1 MNPMYAAMKG
11 TAMKDKKKRAGGGG
25 GSSPANYVTVATTT
39 GSGNYDNC
47 VKIGLWDHQT
57 NSYAYSNG
65 IKDGSTSVLT
75 TGSAVNTGHPSPT
88 ARTIQT
94 QNFAVSDYHAAFN
107 TGHAEVPVIIGGA
120 IRTTLAGG
128 NSNTNKEAWTITN
141 SAIISQSFTNSIAA
155 MTQSVDDTLVYP
167 APDRTIMSTGGS
179 LGMPNSPNG
188 IYNISAGAGNRGTE
202 MVYIRHGK
210 TGVAANDCP
219 LAGDT
224 MTIRI
229 VVQNAYTPG
238 NVVIPKAHDI
248 VMNFV

>member
-1 MNPMYAAMKG
+1 MNPMYAALKG

-25 GSSPANYVTVATTT
+25 SPANFVTVATTT

-47 VKIGLWDHQT
+47 LKIGLWDFQT
-57 NSYAYSNG
+57 NTYAYSNG

-75 TGSAVNTGHPSPT
+75 TGSAVNTGHASPT

-107 TGHAEVPVIIGGA
+107 INHGEVPVIIGGA

-128 NSNTNKEAWTITN
+128 NTNTNKEAWGVT
-141 SAIISQSFTNSIAA
+141 SAVIISQSFANGIAA
-155 MTQSVDDTLVYP
+155 TTTQVDDTLVYP
-167 APDRTIMSTGGS
+167 APDRTIMNTG
-179 LGMPNSPNG
+179 LGNPPNG
-188 IYNISAGAGNRGTE
+188 IYDLSAGAGNRGMY
-202 MVYIRHGK
+202 MVSIRHGK
-210 TGVAANDCP
+210 TGVAAQDAP
-219 LAGDT
+219 IAGDT

-229 VVQNAYTPG
+229 VVQNAYNPG
-238 NVVIPKAHDI
+238 PVTIVKAHDI

>member
-1 MNPMYAAMKG
+1 MNPMYAALKG

-25 GSSPANYVTVATTT
+25 GSPANDVTVATTT
-39 GSGNYDNC
+39 GSGNFDNC
-47 VKIGLWDHQT
+47 VKIGLWDYQS

-94 QNFAVSDYHAAFN
+94 QNFVVSDYHAAFN

-128 NSNTNKEAWTITN
+128 NSNTNKEAWTIGS
-141 SAIISQSFTNSIAA
+141 SAIISQSFANSIAA
-155 MTQSVDDTLVYP
+155 VTAQVDDTLVYP
-167 APDRTIMSTGGS
+167 APDRTIMNTGAGN
-179 LGMPNSPNG
+179 PPNG
-188 IYNISAGAGNRGTE
+188 IYDISAGQGNRGTY
-202 MVYIRHGK
+202 MVSIRHGK
-210 TGVAANDCP
+210 TGVAAQDAP
-219 LAGDT
+219 IAGDT

-229 VVQNAYTPG
+229 VAQNAYTPG
-238 NVVIPKAHDI
+238 NVTIAKAHDI